1 VTDSPFILSG
11 IIVVIVAII
20 VGIAATI
27 IRTRSENSYSIP
39 KGARAYEPDDEP
51 SEPAD
56 LSKLDALMSSAIVEE
71 PEPIEDLEPPPPVPV
86 QPEVIDVP
94 QRFEDD
100 PLPDLWA
107 HLVTTEYGQMDVQDR
122 LDMVSRLEIVGEK
135 WCIDA
140 LKSATREEQDPQ
152 VNAAVRATL
161 LRLRNV
167 SS

>member
-1 VTDSPFILSG
+1 M
-11 IIVVIVAII
+11 
-20 VGIAATI
+20 
-27 IRTRSENSYSIP
+27 
-39 KGARAYEPDDEP
+39 

-56 LSKLDALMSSAIVEE
+56 LSKLDALLSPPIVEE
-71 PEPIEDLEPPPPVPV
+71 PEPIEDLEPPPPLPA

-107 HLVTTEYGQMDVQDR
+107 HLVTTEYGPMDVQDR

-161 LRLRNV
+161 ARL
-167 SS
+167 SSGA